1 MSSFQSAV
9 GIALLCDEQGIIRVV
24 IRDGIGLQGLA
35 AGQPLEKLVD
45 SSSRFKLLNFLIEL
59 RGKGGAFGWE
69 VNIANRD
76 QIFTLSLAGTVSKGD
91 LMIIGVQTPYDALS
105 LCDELMKTNPEQAI
119 DLRTFVWEQ
128 VINFRMQN
136 HRDDDSFN
144 EISRLNN
151 ELINLQRDLAKKNAE
166 LELLYAEVQQQA
178 ITDSLTG
185 LYNRRGF
192 FEFGNREV
200 IRAKR
205 YQRFLSAIML
215 DLDDF
220 KKVND
225 TLGHPVGDKVL
236 AETAQ
241 RCLRR
246 LRKSDIVGRYGGEEF
261 SILLP
266 ETAPEDAYNVAESLR
281 RNFEEPF
288 EIGNATLTVTISVGV
303 AGLKDNIS
311 SLLEMLEGADRALYT
326 AKRSGR
332 NCVRV
337 DS

>member
-59 RGKGGAFGWE
+59 RGKGSAFGWE

-246 LRKSDIVGRYGGEEF
+246 LRKSDIIGRYGGEEF
-261 SILLP
+261 CILLP
-266 ETAPEDAYNVAESLR
+266 ETVPGDAYNVAESLR

-288 EIGNATLTVTISVGV
+288 EIGNATMTVTISVGV

-311 SLLEMLEGADRALYT
+311 SLQEMLEGADRALYT